1 MLVRRWPK
9 HGDRLEN
16 SPQNRT
22 ENNHESGKQRPHGQ
36 NLSDEEVRVTR
47 TFDAPRNLVFDA
59 WTKPELLRRW
69 LGSEADELIV
79 CDVDLRVGGTYR
91 FVWRTREGGE
101 MGLGGVYR
109 DVVAN
114 ERIVVTENF
123 DPPYDE
129 MMGGAAVTTT
139 VFEERDGKTTLTST
153 TRYRSRDARDGA
165 IATGNEEAP
174 RKLRPS
180 RGPAANVVVSACCI
194 RVVQACPDRLR
205 EGGNDGGTG

>member
-1 MLVRRWPK
+1 M
-9 HGDRLEN
+9 
-16 SPQNRT
+16 
-22 ENNHESGKQRPHGQ
+22 ENNHDPWKQRPHRQ
-36 NLSDEEVRVTR
+36 NLSDEDVRVTR

-69 LGSEADELIV
+69 LGNEPDELIV

-109 DVVAN
+109 EVVAN

-129 MMGGAAVTTT
+129 MFGGEAVTTT

-153 TRYRSRDARDGA
+153 TRYRSRESRDGA
-165 IATGNEEAP
+165 VAMGNEEGATEATTVP
-174 RKLRPS
+174 R
-180 RGPAANVVVSACCI
+180 ACCQRCRERPRRI
-194 RVVQACPDRLR
+194 RGGAGVPRSTARRR
-205 EGGNDGGTG
+205 E